1 MIDFHNHF
9 LPGLDDGSK
18 SWEMTIDM
26 LKNAEN
32 QGVEVAVN
40 TVHYKHPKLDLS
52 NVNEKNINNRLK
64 KLKQLLKENSIDIE
78 VYSFAEVYYS
88 PNMIEI
94 VKDPL
99 AMISNR
105 YILIEF
111 PTIQFPIGFE
121 KQLYDICLEGIV
133 PIIAH
138 PERYRQVQS
147 DIDILDPLIKMG
159 CIIQIDGGSLIGQF
173 GEKCKLVSKDLIKR
187 GFCHIIGSDAH
198 NNSKRNFCLSDSF
211 QACRNIAK
219 DSYKLFKDNP
229 FRVINGQPVVNLD
242 ALHTS
247 ISNKKLSLLDRI
259 KKKVNIN

>member
-18 SWEMTIDM
+18 SWEMTIEM
-26 LKNAEN
+26 LRTAKS
-32 QGVEVAVN
+32 QGIEVAVN

-52 NVNEKNINNRLK
+52 NVNKEIINN
-64 KLKQLLKENSIDIE
+64 KLEKLRQLLKENNIDIE
-78 VYSFAEVYYS
+78 VYSFSEVYYN
-88 PNMIEI
+88 PHMTEI

-99 AMISNR
+99 ATISNR

-121 KQLYDICLEGIV
+121 KQLYNICLEGIV

-147 DIDILDPLIKMG
+147 DIDILNPLINMG
-159 CIIQIDGGSLIGQF
+159 CIIQIDGGSLVGQF
-173 GEKCKLVSKDLIKR
+173 GEKCKLVSEDLVKR

-211 QACRNIAK
+211 QASQEIAK

-229 FRVINGQPVVNLD
+229 FSVINGKPVVNLD
-242 ALHTS
+242 AMHTTR
-247 ISNKKLSLLDRI
+247 SNKKISLFDRI